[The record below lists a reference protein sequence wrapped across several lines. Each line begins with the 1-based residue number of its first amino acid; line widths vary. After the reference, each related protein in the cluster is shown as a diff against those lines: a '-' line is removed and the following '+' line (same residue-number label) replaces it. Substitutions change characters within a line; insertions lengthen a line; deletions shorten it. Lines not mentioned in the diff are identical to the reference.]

1 MAVSTGADNLG
12 CGVSTPI
19 PGVSGK
25 LALIDRGTCAFVEKA
40 ANARAG
46 GATGLII
53 ANNEDVGI
61 IPAGEDPSITIP
73 VIGVTLS
80 AGNTFK
86 ANLPVTAGLVQQA
99 GLSGTDEARSE
110 EHTSELPS

>member
-53 ANNEDVGI
+53 ANHEDVGI
-61 IPAGEDPSITIP
+61 ITAGEDPSITIP
-73 VIGVTLS
+73 VISVTLVRTRVGEGAS
-80 AGNTFK
+80 VSIW
-86 ANLPVTAGLVQQA
+86 LGL
-99 GLSGTDEARSE
+99 GGCRYILKNKN
-110 EHTSELPS
+110 

>member
-1 MAVSTGADNLG
+1 MAGEYAYNAAQFGAAPTPANFSGEMAVSTGADNLG

-46 GATGLII
+46 GAPGLIK
-53 ANNEDVGI
+53 
-61 IPAGEDPSITIP
+61 
-73 VIGVTLS
+73 IGRASCRESVCRYVYIQVCAVS
-80 AGNTFK
+80 
-86 ANLPVTAGLVQQA
+86 
-99 GLSGTDEARSE
+99 
-110 EHTSELPS
+110 

>member
-1 MAVSTGADNLG
+1 MAGEYAYNAAQFGAAPTPANFSGEMAVSTGADNLG

-25 LALIDRGTCAFVEKA
+25 LALIDRGTCDFVEKA

-53 ANNEDVGI
+53 ANNEDVGN

-73 VIGVTLS
+73 VNGGTL
-80 AGNTFK
+80 
-86 ANLPVTAGLVQQA
+86 
-99 GLSGTDEARSE
+99 RSE
-110 EHTSELPS
+110 EHKSEL

>member
-1 MAVSTGADNLG
+1 MTPLFPPRRSSVLGRWELTGPAGIAGEDAYNAAQFGAAPTPANFSGEMAVSTGADNLG

-19 PGVSGK
+19 PVVSGK

-53 ANNEDVGI
+53 ANNKEDRKSTRLNSS
-61 IPAGEDPSITIP
+61 P
-73 VIGVTLS
+73 
-80 AGNTFK
+80 
-86 ANLPVTAGLVQQA
+86 
-99 GLSGTDEARSE
+99 
-110 EHTSELPS
+110 

>member
-53 ANNEDVGI
+53 AHNEDVGI
-61 IPAGEDPSITIP
+61 IQAGEDQSSSFP
-73 VIGVTLS
+73 GVGVSPCTS
-80 AGNTFK
+80 KTFP
-86 ANLPVTAGLVQQA
+86 AHLTSTPRRV
-99 GLSGTDEARSE
+99 SE
-110 EHTSELPS
+110 PERPGES

>member
-61 IPAGEDPSITIP
+61 IPAGEYPSITIP

-80 AGNTFK
+80 AGNPLK
-86 ANLPVTAGLVQQA
+86 AQLPAPAGLVQKH
-99 GLSGTDEARSE
+99 GRHGTNEDC
-110 EHTSELPS
+110 TVVC